1 MFADD
6 SNILIEG
13 NNIITMQY
21 ELNMEMIKI
30 WSRLKANKLFLN
42 INNTHYMLFK
52 GKRKIKDEMN
62 IKINHTQIKQTQC
75 TKFLDVQIDDKITW
89 KNHIIYIYQKRWPG
103 A

>member
-6 SNILIEG
+6 SNIFIEG

-30 WSRLKANKLFLN
+30 WSWLKANKLSLN

-52 GKRKIKDEMN
+52 NKIWNE
-62 IKINHTQIKQTQC
+62 
-75 TKFLDVQIDDKITW
+75 
-89 KNHIIYIYQKRWPG
+89 YQN
-103 A
+103 